1 MEADSEKIEIWI
13 KKYIADKNRFLYDL
27 HLWSNGKIQNLFYS
41 PNFVPQNEEVSNMH
55 RIFDEQMT
63 SLNIIG
69 FPQIVL
75 NDRILS
81 TIYTAKDLEYIIT
94 DLSH

>member
-1 MEADSEKIEIWI
+1 
-13 KKYIADKNRFLYDL
+13 
-27 HLWSNGKIQNLFYS
+27 
-41 PNFVPQNEEVSNMH
+41 
-55 RIFDEQMT
+55 MT

-75 NDRILS
+75 NDRLLS
-81 TIYTAKDLEYIIT
+81 TIYTTKDLEYIIT